1 MSPARAMEI
10 SGAPDPGHI
19 PPSEAAH
26 DNTWYN
32 QDFDGYRISE
42 HPLFAKRRLRVVC
55 VGAGATG
62 LQLAYKAERALEQV
76 DLQIYEK
83 NADVGGTWL
92 ENRYPGCACDIPSH
106 AYHFTWARNPGW
118 ASYYSGAGEI
128 WRYFKDVAVRYDLEK
143 YVKLNTSV
151 RSAAW
156 DDEAGKW
163 HLQISSA
170 ADGSEFTD
178 SCDILISA
186 SGILNSW
193 KYPDI
198 PGLDEFGGKLMHS
211 AQWDESFVFDDSVR
225 VAVIGGGSSGVQIIP
240 SLQPKVK
247 KLVAFLRSP
256 VWVTTG
262 FGAKHAAPG
271 GTNFDYSEEQKEAF
285 REDTALHVK
294 YCRDVEGELNKRFNL
309 MHLHSD
315 DQKSSR
321 KLIADI
327 MADKI
332 NDEALTKRMV
342 PDFALGCRRMTPG
355 SGYLESLTK
364 PNVEVVHESVV
375 RLTKTG
381 VVDGAGIEHEVDV
394 VVCATGFDT
403 SFAPHF
409 KVTGRHDADIAK
421 QFGDFPKGYL
431 GMTVENFPNLFL
443 LLGPNSPTS
452 HGSILPIMEW
462 ATRYIFQVITKMQ
475 TENIKAIE
483 PKARAVKEYYNHTHE
498 LMKRLAWSSP
508 CRSWFKNGKIHGPVT
523 AIYPGSRLH
532 WFEMLKNVRWEDY
545 EIDYMTNNRF
555 QFMGNGFSQTECDP
569 AGDPVWYFDDPF
581 TKI

>member
-1 MSPARAMEI
+1 MEI
-10 SGAPDPGHI
+10 SGAPDPGYI
-19 PPSEAAH
+19 PPSDAAH
-26 DNTWYN
+26 DNSWYN

-42 HPLFAKRRLRVVC
+42 HPLFARRRLRVVC

-62 LQLAYKAERALEQV
+62 LQLAYKAERVLEEV
-76 DLQIYEK
+76 DLQIYKK

-118 ASYYSGAGEI
+118 TSYYSGSEEI

-143 YVKLNTSV
+143 YVRLNTAV
-151 RSAAW
+151 QSARW
-156 DDEAGKW
+156 DDGLGKW
-163 HLQISSA
+163 HLEISG
-170 ADGSEFTD
+170 ADGTVFTD

-198 PGLDEFGGKLMHS
+198 PGLDVFGGKLMHS
-211 AQWDESFVFDDSVR
+211 AQWDESFVFDDNVR
-225 VAVIGGGSSGVQIIP
+225 VAVIGGGSSAVQIVP
-240 SLQPKVK
+240 SLQPKVQ
-247 KLVAFLRSP
+247 KLIAFLRSP

-271 GTNFDYSEEQKEAF
+271 GTNFDYSEEQKAAF
-285 REDTALHVK
+285 REDTDLHNK

-315 DQKSSR
+315 DQKNSR

-327 MADKI
+327 MAQKI
-332 NDEALTKRMV
+332 NNEVLTKRMV

-355 SGYLESLTK
+355 SAYLESLTK
-364 PNVEVVHESVV
+364 ENIEVIHESVV

-381 VVDGAGIEHEVDV
+381 VVDAAGVEHEVDV

-409 KVTGRHDADIAK
+409 KVTGRRGADIAE
-421 QFGDFPKGYL
+421 QFGEFPKGYL

-443 LLGPNSPTS
+443 LMGPNSPTS

-462 ATRYIFQVITKMQ
+462 ATRYIFQVIDKMQ

-483 PKARAVKEYYNHTHE
+483 PKSEAVQEYYNHTHE

-508 CRSWFKNGKIHGPVT
+508 CRSWFKNGKVHGPVT

-545 EIDYMTNNRF
+545 DIDYRSDNRF
-555 QFMGNGFSQTECDP
+555 SFMGNGFSQVECDSE
-569 AGDPVWYFDDPF
+569 GDPVWYFDDPF
-581 TKI
+581 TRI